1 MNAAYERVAINL
13 TDAENHRTE
22 TAYEDAL
29 IAKTFSFQFVNSFTS
44 LFYVA
49 FIKTPLAIHGLAG
62 EVRCYPNCFAELNS
76 TLGIICISNIAAG
89 NAGEIIPPIIQARL
103 KARSESK
110 GMVLGDGGIKLTD
123 VERQFCAPE
132 YDVLMG
138 TFKDYGEMV
147 IQFGYCT
154 MFVAAFPL
162 APILALVN
170 NVIELRVDAWKLCQV
185 HRRPFPVGA
194 EDIGTWYS
202 FLELMSTLAVI
213 TNMALFAF
221 TG

>member
-62 EVRCYPNCFAELNS
+62 EIRCYSNSFAELNS
-76 TLGIICISNIAAG
+76 TLGIIIISNIVAG
-89 NAGEIIPPIIQARL
+89 NAGEIIPPIIQTRL

-110 GMVLGDGGIKLTD
+110 GMMLWWQWC
-123 VERQFCAPE
+123 EA
-132 YDVLMG
+132 
-138 TFKDYGEMV
+138 YG
-147 IQFGYCT
+147 CRT
-154 MFVAAFPL
+154 
-162 APILALVN
+162 PILRARVRCSDGNFQGLRRDGHTIWLLY
-170 NVIELRVDAWKLCQV
+170 NVCGR
-185 HRRPFPVGA
+185 FP
-194 EDIGTWYS
+194 S
-202 FLELMSTLAVI
+202 RSSPRSS
-213 TNMALFAF
+213 
-221 TG
+221 